1 MQFKQFTILVTM
13 LSLVMAGSVAAA
25 SAAPLDGEPSS
36 IEMGDNLVFDWCRL
50 VRAHSRT

>member
-13 LSLVMAGSVAAA
+13 LLLVMAGGVAA
-25 SAAPLDGEPSS
+25 AAPLDGEPSS
-36 IEMGDNLVFDWCRL
+36 NEMSDNLVFDWCRP